1 MPSRGSCACGA
12 IEVRSAST
20 RRLTAKIEYD
30 GPIDEGAVQCSCDSC
45 RKTTSAASFNV
56 VGKVDKL
63 RVVKGD
69 PKVTCTRP

>member
-1 MPSRGSCACGA
+1 MPARGSCACGS
-12 IEVRSAST
+12 IEVRFICT

-56 VGKVDKL
+56 VGQVDKL

-69 PKVTCTRP
+69 PKVICTLP

>member
-1 MPSRGSCACGA
+1 M
-12 IEVRSAST
+12 
-20 RRLTAKIEYD
+20 
-30 GPIDEGAVQCSCDSC
+30 QCSCDSC

-69 PKVTCTRP
+69 PKVTRSLP